1 VHVLSEVL
9 KVVPPCIH
17 RRADE
22 GYPDTP
28 RVVLK
33 RDFRYEPIS
42 GPSPFHQKK
51 EPVRLRE
58 EGSVLKQRGPS

>member
-1 VHVLSEVL
+1 MHVLSEVL
-9 KVVPPCIH
+9 KVVPPRIH

-33 RDFRYEPIS
+33 RDFRYE
-42 GPSPFHQKK
+42 PSPFHQKK